1 MEVEVKDMQR
11 RLATVAHA
19 LPLRSRALRMRGSRS
34 MRLSKRQTVQL
45 PEDCCDNCSAIVGLQ
60 DDIVGY
66 CPGCTTTDVKYNC
79 ILDMI
84 SDRLLFRRAQS
95 LDHQLTSVQYEDWI
109 DTLVFQDPSC
119 SSPRPQH

>member
-11 RLATVAHA
+11 RLAMVAQA
-19 LPLRSRALRMRGSRS
+19 SPSRSRALRVRGSRS
-34 MRLSKRQTVQL
+34 MRLNKRQSVQL
-45 PEDCCDNCSAIVGLQ
+45 PADRCEDCSAIVGPQ
-60 DDIVGY
+60 DDIVGC
-66 CPGCTTTDVKYNC
+66 CPACTTTDVKYTC

-95 LDHQLTSVQYEDWI
+95 LDHQLTSVQYEDWM

-119 SSPRPQH
+119 PSP